1 MKKPLGIIGVAGAEY
16 RRALAQYERQR
27 PGLGDR
33 FSAAA
38 REALKMIE
46 NFPGAGEPV
55 ERLEENTRIRKMAMR
70 TFPYHIVY
78 LELAESSEVIA
89 FAHDR
94 RQEDYWR
101 VRLKRRSNR

>member
-1 MKKPLGIIGVAGAEY
+1 MKKPLGIIREARAEY
-16 RRALAQYERQR
+16 RRALAHYEQQR

-33 FSAAA
+33 FSSAA
-38 REALKMIE
+38 REALEMIE
-46 NFPGAGEPV
+46 NYPGAGEPV
-55 ERLEENTRIRKMAMR
+55 ERLEGDIRLRKMAMR

-78 LELAESSEVIA
+78 LELAETTEAIA

-101 VRLKRRSNR
+101 VRLKRRFR

>member
-1 MKKPLGIIGVAGAEY
+1 MKKPLGIIREARAEY
-16 RRALAQYERQR
+16 RRVLAHYEQQR

-38 REALKMIE
+38 REAMEMIE

-55 ERLEENTRIRKMAMR
+55 ERLEGDLRIRKMAMR
-70 TFPYHIVY
+70 IFPYHIVY
-78 LELAESSEVIA
+78 LELAETTEAIA

-94 RQEDYWR
+94 RQKGYWR
-101 VRLKRRSNR
+101 ARLKRRLQ